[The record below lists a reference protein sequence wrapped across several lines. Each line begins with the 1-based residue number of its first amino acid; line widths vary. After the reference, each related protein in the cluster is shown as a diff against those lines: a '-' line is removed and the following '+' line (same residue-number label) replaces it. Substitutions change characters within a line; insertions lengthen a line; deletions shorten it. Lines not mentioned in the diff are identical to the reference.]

1 MQRISKDLV
10 GASVSTVILSLLNQ
24 EDSYGYEMI
33 QKVKEFTNGEVE
45 WHEVGIYPVLKKLE
59 NEGMIRSYWK
69 MLEGERPR
77 KYYTIQEDGIKQL
90 EENKYEWSLVEM
102 LYKKLWSLS

>member
-10 GASVSTVILSLLNQ
+10 GASVSTVILSVLNQ
-24 EDSYGYEMI
+24 GDSYGYEMI

-77 KYYTIQEDGIKQL
+77 KYYTIQEPGKQQL
-90 EENKYEWSLVEM
+90 EDNKYEWSLVEK